1 MSAQRLEGILSSEE
15 SAFRTMQGHWVLARM
30 GKKVL
35 RPGGIELTKRMVDFL
50 AIGPGDEVVEFAP
63 GLGVT
68 ARLTLA
74 RNPLSYTAVERDDKA
89 QPVSYVPT

>member
-1 MSAQRLEGILSSEE
+1 MSAQRLEGVLSSEE

-35 RPGGIELTKRMVDFL
+35 RPGGIELTKEMVDSL
-50 AIGPGDEVVEFAP
+50 TIGAADEIVEFAP

-74 RNPLSYTAVERDDKA
+74 RKRKE
-89 QPVSYVPT
+89 